1 MGAPENAVKN
11 ACLEYLKICKIMAWS
26 NNTGAVK
33 YKNGAGRDRFL
44 RFGYVGSADII
55 GCLPDGRFL
64 AVECKA
70 EKGRLSEAQTSFL
83 ASVKEC
89 GGVAVV
95 ARSID
100 DVAAT
105 LAAEGYA

>member
-1 MGAPENAVKN
+1 MTPEGRVVS
-11 ACLEYLKICKIMAWS
+11 ACLEYLKVRGVMAWR
-26 NNTGAVK
+26 NNSGAVK

-64 AVECKA
+64 AVECKT
-70 EKGRLSEAQTSFL
+70 ETGRVSEAQRFFL
-83 ASVKEC
+83 ADIRKF

-95 ARSID
+95 ARSVE
-100 DVAAT
+100 DVAEV
-105 LAAEGYA
+105 LKAEGY